1 MKMLTLSA
9 MATARLRANKRSYA
23 SLILGIFLS
32 IFLVSL
38 FVLGVYAVY
47 QGTLEQR
54 YQKVGNLDMVV
65 LDNDFLTDEA
75 ILGLGD
81 FDRLGH
87 AYVTGQISDSSIH
100 LGYYDEIG
108 MKLLNLAPVEGNLP
122 RNPGEIAM
130 EASAMEV
137 LEGEW
142 AIGALLELEILP
154 VDGIAETRTFTL
166 VGILPEQS
174 EYLYKSDHNGVS
186 HFPAIVTCSTEPT
199 FSSGRVACHRMMGL
213 KEGVTLMEA
222 LPNFWDKYLRPEVVS
237 SMYGLSASA
246 QQVQF
251 YSMEDIQ
258 YVEQDMFN
266 LMVMI
271 SILAFALILS
281 CCVGISG
288 AMEGVLSKRR
298 EEIGVLRAIGA
309 TRRQIRR
316 MFGRENLI
324 LALVVSPVAIGAAC
338 GATWLLSLLMPD
350 KLFFRFRLWLVLPIA
365 AFSVTVILLSGYV
378 PLVRASKLMPMSVIR
393 DTAMLRRSKKVKS
406 KAVFDAPKLI
416 SARQVRFNPT
426 RQVGASLLVALM
438 LLVCGLTVG
447 VMTSFTQFSI
457 ENYPGFYLNY
467 NGPYDLDYIPTYDSE
482 PLSSQSIRQISTL
495 DHVKSIRVDRKLPV
509 LLNLPNVPRYVWL
522 EDDTEQFGMLDSEAL
537 NQALSL
543 LPEDYGS
550 FYAERHD
557 EDRREY
563 LNLCKTYGFSGNA
576 YQTSIVTID
585 LNLENLAVISQHL
598 SEGSIDI
605 DAINEGRAVLVYA
618 PNVWIKTFATGG
630 WTTYTGS
637 PDNPPTDDD
646 FWTSNLVA
654 WNDTFYAGQTLS
666 VTQLYQTEE
675 GGAVIRTDASIPV
688 CGVFTEL
695 PDSIMDVWATNAI
708 ITTEQGLENMNLR
721 MEGLRTVA
729 LYVDEMTLAEEEVLT
744 RQLTAIS
751 RRSEHYSVD
760 NQVARFRE
768 SEESNRQTFLLF
780 LSVLTV
786 FFTVSVGMIVS
797 SVTRQLHSQ
806 GRTIGMLR
814 AVGADEKAI
823 LGCYSGQI
831 RAAVWGGFALSGSLF
846 GVIQL
851 INMLNVPARFLRNL
865 LEAGLTL
872 GSLAALTLLCS
883 LVCRVILGLRIRE
896 IVNKSIIDNIREL

>member
-1 MKMLTLSA
+1 MLTYSSFA
-9 MATARLRANKRSYA
+9 SARLRANKRSYA

-87 AYVTGQISDSSIH
+87 AYVTGQVSDSSIH
-100 LGYYDEIG
+100 LGYYDETG
-108 MKLLNLAPVEGNLP
+108 KELLALPPAEGRLP
-122 RNPGEIAM
+122 QNPGEIAM

-137 LEGEW
+137 LDEEW
-142 AIGALLELEILP
+142 AIGETLELEIIP

-166 VGILPEQS
+166 VGILQEQS

-186 HFPAIVTCSTEPT
+186 YFPAIVACSTEPN

-213 KEGVTLMEA
+213 KDGISLMEA
-222 LPNFWDKYLRPEVVS
+222 LPHFWDSFLRPEVVS
-237 SMYGLSASA
+237 SLYGLSTSA
-246 QQVQF
+246 KQVQF
-251 YSMEDIQ
+251 YSPEDIQ

-266 LMVMI
+266 LIVMI
-271 SILAFALILS
+271 SILASALILS

-324 LALVVSPVAIGAAC
+324 LALVVSPLAIGVAC
-338 GATWLLSLLMPD
+338 LVTWILSLLMPD

-365 AFSVTVILLSGYV
+365 AFSVIVILLSGYL

-416 SARQVRFNPT
+416 SARQVRFNPN
-426 RQVGASLLVALM
+426 RQVGASLLVALT
-438 LLVCGLTVG
+438 LLVCGLTVS
-447 VMTSFTQFSI
+447 VMASVTDYSL

-467 NGPYDLDYIPTYDSE
+467 NGPFSDGYIPIYESE
-482 PLSSQSIRQISTL
+482 PLSPQSIRQIKAL
-495 DHVKSIRVDRKLPV
+495 DHVRATRVDRKLPV
-509 LLNLPNVPRYVWL
+509 LLDLPNVPRYAYT
-522 EDDTEQFGMLDSEAL
+522 EDEMHQFGMLDDIAFEEAMSTIFPDL
-537 NQALSL
+537 W
-543 LPEDYGS
+543 Y
-550 FYAERHD
+550 YAEQRD
-557 EDRREY
+557 TDRIEY
-563 LNLCKTYGFSGNA
+563 LNLHKTYGFSGDVF
-576 YQTSIVTID
+576 QTNIVTID
-585 LNLENLAVISQHL
+585 LNLENLAAISQHL
-598 SEGSIDI
+598 SEGTIDI
-605 DAINEGRAVLVYA
+605 DAVNEGRAVLVYA
-618 PNVWIKTFATGG
+618 PNVWIKTFTDGAY
-630 WTTYTGS
+630 TTYTGS
-637 PDNPPTDDD
+637 PDNPPTDDE

-666 VTQLYQTEE
+666 VTQLYRTEE
-675 GGAVIRTDASIPV
+675 GGAVTRNDLSLPV
-688 CGVFTEL
+688 CGVITEL

-708 ITTEQGLENMNLR
+708 ITTEQGLENMKLR

-729 LYVDEMTLAEEEVLT
+729 LYVDEMTLEEEETLL

-751 RRSEHYSVD
+751 RRSENYSVQ
-760 NQVARFRE
+760 NYVEQFRR
-768 SEESNRQTFLLF
+768 SEERNRQTFLLF
-780 LSVLTV
+780 FSVLTV

-831 RAAVWGGFALSGSLF
+831 RAAVWGGFALSGSFF
-846 GVIQL
+846 GLIGL
-851 INMLNVPARFLRNL
+851 INLLNATHLTL
-865 LEAGLTL
+865 KAMLEALL
-872 GSLAALTLLCS
+872 IIVPMIAMTLLCS
-883 LVCRVILGLRIRE
+883 LVCRFILRLRIRE